1 MRRSGAYDPPA
12 TMQSGAMRRSGA
24 YDPPATMQ
32 SKRAM
37 WRSGAYDPPE
47 TQRTAAGLNSNAN
60 TVSAMM
66 PTGIPTSTR

>member
-1 MRRSGAYDPPA
+1 MRRSGAYSPPA
-12 TMQSGAMRRSGA
+12 TMQSEAMWGHLPLAGERSGA
-24 YDPPATMQ
+24 Y
-32 SKRAM
+32 S
-37 WRSGAYDPPE
+37 PPE

>member
-1 MRRSGAYDPPA
+1 
-12 TMQSGAMRRSGA
+12 MQSKAMRRSGA
-24 YDPPATMQ
+24 YSPPATMQ

-37 WRSGAYDPPE
+37 WGHLPLAGERSGAYSPPE